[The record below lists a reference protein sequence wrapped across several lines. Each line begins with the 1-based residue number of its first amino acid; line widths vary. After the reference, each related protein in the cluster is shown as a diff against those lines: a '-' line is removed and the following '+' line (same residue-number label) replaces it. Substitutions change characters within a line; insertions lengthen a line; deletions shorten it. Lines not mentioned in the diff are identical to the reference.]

1 LGPEAM
7 TFTQSVPVAFL
18 ARQVPEHHVRV
29 RPCQSGGDASPGQFR
44 SPALVR
50 TVIRKCCVVVLKV
63 VAGAVHMTCLALPA
77 CLRWTCRRGCKQV
90 GLDDRFEKLPCA
102 SRVSSL
108 DLPYCVLHRQPTTR
122 YHSWCGVWPEPE
134 RMQTGLD
141 DKFEKLQKLHFCKS
155 RYLGQTVRR
164 ASVTRKK
171 EWRATGTHSTMTA
184 VMPE

>member
-1 LGPEAM
+1 VSSLDLPEKM
-7 TFTQSVPVAFL
+7 QT
-18 ARQVPEHHVRV
+18 
-29 RPCQSGGDASPGQFR
+29 
-44 SPALVR
+44 
-50 TVIRKCCVVVLKV
+50 
-63 VAGAVHMTCLALPA
+63 
-77 CLRWTCRRGCKQV
+77 
-90 GLDDRFEKLPCA
+90 GLDDGFEKLPCA
-102 SRVSSL
+102 SRVSAL
-108 DLPYCVLHRQPTTR
+108 DLPYCVLHRQSTTR